1 MNVFKNV
8 FGLFVKYQV
17 SLTSRPDGRNLNER
31 RPISISSG
39 NIKSADGSSI
49 VRQGNTTVVCGIKLE
64 LAKPTPENPTQGF
77 IVPNVT
83 LPAMCNP
90 SYKSGPP
97 SAEAQSLSTFIKEVL
112 ESSSCLDLTELCPVK
127 HMFAWVLYIDVICL
141 DHDGNIRDAAVAG
154 LMAALKSLKLP
165 ELVFDPETEKVSVT
179 SGRILYLMESMLKCE
194 NILKFKPF

>member
-1 MNVFKNV
+1 MF
-8 FGLFVKYQV
+8 
-17 SLTSRPDGRNLNER
+17 RPDGRKLNER

-64 LAKPTPENPTQGF
+64 LAKPTPENPNQGF

-90 SYKSGPP
+90 SFKSGPP
-97 SAEAQSLSTFIKEVL
+97 SAEAQSLSAFVKEVL
-112 ESSSCLDLTELCPVK
+112 DSSSCIDLTELCPVN
-127 HMFAWVLYIDVICL
+127 HMFAWVLYIDIICL

-154 LMAALKSLKLP
+154 LMAALRSLQIP
-165 ELVFDPETEKVSVT
+165 ELDFDSETEKVSVT
-179 SGRILYLMESMLKCE
+179 SGLFSIMIQNNQ
-194 NILKFKPF
+194 NILLVTV